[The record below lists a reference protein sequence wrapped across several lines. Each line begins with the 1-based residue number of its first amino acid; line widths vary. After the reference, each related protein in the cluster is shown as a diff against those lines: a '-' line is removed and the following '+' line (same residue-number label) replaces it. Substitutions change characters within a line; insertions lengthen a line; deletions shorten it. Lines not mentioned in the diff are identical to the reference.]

1 MNKKKKNTKTNN
13 NRTTNTVKSKTSTVR
28 VLAHQPLS
36 VKLAPQTL
44 NEMKIQS
51 INCRI
56 SIRSAHE
63 EKDIQLKSGG
73 SLLAIEFD
81 DDRSADLIVTA
92 RKGLALLEDF
102 LSALA
107 VVTGSTFQTSELLQI
122 VRLTKS
128 EANEFIIFKNLP
140 IKHWAKEISTD
151 DVRKAQHLIAHWD
164 GLESGNRLRRAA
176 LQYRGAIGT
185 LDDAIAFQEAYIGL
199 ECMEPP
205 LAKIIGLTPGTEEVK
220 GQCVSCGFE
229 FVRKKT
235 ALVGVRSFV
244 LDDIE
249 PNNAEEGRKS
259 DWKLINKLRNDLMHG
274 LVDPE
279 KLADRPNKGLITC
292 MHHLHSAI
300 CHASHSDELIEQS
313 YRLARGGPTY
323 IFCGSY
329 KESLLSELGE
339 WGYVIQLED
348 FTWVPHAEYGFV
360 PQLQFRNS
368 ELLDFYMGI
377 GVLAE
382 PLSFAT
388 VNSISPVRYEHD

>member
-1 MNKKKKNTKTNN
+1 MSKKSKNTNSSKKINIS
-13 NRTTNTVKSKTSTVR
+13 KSKMSTFR
-28 VLAHQPLS
+28 VLAQQSLS
-36 VKLAPQTL
+36 VKLAPQKL
-44 NEMKIQS
+44 SEMKIQGVS
-51 INCRI
+51 CQI

-63 EKDIQLKSGG
+63 EKDLQLKSGG
-73 SLLAIEFD
+73 TLLAIEFD
-81 DDRSADLIVTA
+81 DDFSADLIVTA

-107 VVTGSTFQTSELLQI
+107 VVAGSTFQASELLQI
-122 VRLTKS
+122 VRLAKT
-128 EANEFIIFKNLP
+128 EPNEFIIFQRLP
-140 IKHWAKEISTD
+140 IKHWAKEISIE

-185 LDDAIAFQEAYIGL
+185 IDDAMAFQEAYIGL

-205 LAKIIGLTPGTEEVK
+205 LAKLIGLTPGTEEVK
-220 GQCVSCGFE
+220 GQCSSCGFE
-229 FVRKKT
+229 FIRKKT

-244 LDDIE
+244 LDDLD
-249 PNNAEEGRKS
+249 PNNAEEGRKL

-274 LVDPE
+274 LVDAE
-279 KLADRPNKGLITC
+279 KLADRPNKGLTTC

-300 CHASHSDELIEQS
+300 CHASHSDDLVEEN

-323 IFCGSY
+323 ILCGSY
-329 KESLLSELGE
+329 KERNLPKLDE
-339 WGYVIQLED
+339 WGYVIELEE

-360 PQLQFRNS
+360 PQLRFRNS
-368 ELLDFYMGI
+368 ELLDFSMGV

-388 VNSISPVRYEHD
+388 ISSISKVRYEHD

>member
-1 MNKKKKNTKTNN
+1 MSKKRTKPNPDKKSNL
-13 NRTTNTVKSKTSTVR
+13 SKYKMATFR
-28 VLAHQPLS
+28 VLTQQPLS
-36 VKLAPQTL
+36 VKLAPQKL
-44 NEMKIQS
+44 NEMKIQGV
-51 INCRI
+51 NCQL
-56 SIRSAHE
+56 SIRSSHE
-63 EKDIQLKSGG
+63 EKDLQLKSGG
-73 SLLAIEFD
+73 TLLAIEFD
-81 DDRSADLIVTA
+81 DNFSADLIVTA

-107 VVTGSTFQTSELLQI
+107 VVTGSTFQTSELLQV
-122 VRLTKS
+122 VRLAKT
-128 EANEFIIFKNLP
+128 EPNEFIIFQKLP
-140 IKHWAKEISTD
+140 IKHWAKEISIE

-185 LDDAIAFQEAYIGL
+185 IDDAMAFQEAYIGL

-205 LAKIIGLTPGTEEVK
+205 LAKLIGLTPGTEEVK

-229 FVRKKT
+229 FIRKKT
-235 ALVGVRSFV
+235 ALVGVRSFI
-244 LDDIE
+244 LDDLE
-249 PNNAEEGRKS
+249 PNKAEEGRQS
-259 DWKLINKLRNDLMHG
+259 DWKLINRLRNDLMHG

-279 KLADRPNKGLITC
+279 KLADRPNKGLTSC

-300 CHASHSDELIEQS
+300 CHASHSDDLVENN

-323 IFCGSY
+323 ILCGSY
-329 KESLLSELGE
+329 KEEHLPELDE
-339 WGYVIQLED
+339 WGYVIELED

-360 PQLQFRNS
+360 PQLRFRNS

-388 VNSISPVRYEHD
+388 INSISKVRHEHD